1 MSFKCLPVALWLQL
15 LCAGSW
21 AGPVFEK
28 DIRPL
33 LKAHCFHCHGEGGK
47 KEGGVDLRLRRFMLH
62 QTEEGRVM
70 EPGNPAGS
78 HLLQLVRSG
87 EMPKGE
93 KKLSPAEVALL
104 EQWIAQGAPVLRDE
118 PESIPAVY
126 ITEEERHFWSFRP
139 IVKPPVPEGEANPI
153 DAFIAGPLRAAGL
166 DFLPEAEGATLVRR
180 LSFDLTGLPPAADC
194 FGGSVKEAAERL
206 LSARAGGAYEGAA
219 TAAYLALVD
228 ALLEVPQYGER
239 WGRHWLDVAGYA
251 DSNGYEED
259 APRLHAWHYR
269 DYVVQAHGA
278 DLPWDRFIQEQLAGD
293 EMVGTR
299 HAEVSQVIHEAGAAA
314 KLAATG
320 FLRMGP
326 DATGGEVADA
336 GLARNQVMAE
346 TLKTVTTALLGLTV
360 GCAQCHDH
368 RYEPIS
374 QQDYFRLRAVF
385 EPVYDWKNWRPPGER
400 LYSLYTEAERQQA
413 SGIEAEA
420 QKIDAER
427 VAFAAGRLRE
437 IFAERLAKVP
447 PDEQEAVRAARET
460 EVGQRSAVQVALLK
474 KYVEANVGTD
484 EGLLLLFDVPSNNKR
499 TAMQAQAAALRATK
513 PKESFLMAATEPE
526 GALPETFL
534 HHRGDHEQPRE
545 KMLPGPLE
553 VLAPGAGAVFSSPV
567 AGLRSSGR
575 RLAFSQWLTSG
586 QHPLTARVL
595 VNRFW
600 MHHFGR
606 GLVRTPGDFG
616 ALGEAPTH
624 GALLDWLA
632 ADFMEHGWQLKRLHR
647 MILSSR
653 TWRQRS
659 DPQRT
664 AERERLYVGANLQR
678 LDAESLR
685 DAMLAATGRLNAAV
699 GGEPVSVARDLAT
712 GRIVPGKEV
721 INPGNGMIDKI
732 EAVGDNAFRR
742 SLYMESRRSRP
753 LTVLD
758 TFDLPL
764 LNPNCTSRT
773 VTTVAPQALLL
784 MNDAFSIEQAE
795 ALAERLERE
804 APQDDGAKI
813 ARAWALL
820 FGGVPENLA
829 ISRSLV
835 FLHRQRG
842 ELEGAGKAPGA
853 AAHKALAAWC
863 QVLLSS
869 NAFLYLE

>member
-1 MSFKCLPVALWLQL
+1 MSRNCLSAAGWLL
-15 LCAGSW
+15 MFGLRSW

-28 DIRPL
+28 DIRPI

-47 KEGGVDLRLRRFMLH
+47 KEGGVDLRLRRLML
-62 QTEEGRVM
+62 QPGDEGPVLQ
-70 EPGNPAGS
+70 PGNPAGS
-78 HLLQLVRSG
+78 PILQLVRRG

-93 KKLSPAEVALL
+93 KKLSGAQVALL
-104 EQWIAQGAPVLRDE
+104 EQWIVQGAPVFREE

-126 ITEEERHFWSFRP
+126 ITDEERQFWSFRP
-139 IVKPPVPEGEANPI
+139 IAKPPVPEGEANPI

-166 DFLPEAEGATLVRR
+166 DFLPEAEEAILGRR
-180 LSFDLTGLPPAADC
+180 LSFDLTGLPLAADC
-194 FGGSVKEAAERL
+194 L
-206 LSARAGGAYEGAA
+206 GGAVQAA
-219 TAAYLALVD
+219 AAGYAQAGDSAAYMKLVE
-228 ALLEVPQYGER
+228 ALLASPHYGER
-239 WGRHWLDVAGYA
+239 WGRHWLDSAGYA

-259 APRLHAWHYR
+259 SLRPHAWHYR
-269 DYVVQAHGA
+269 DYVVRAHQE
-278 DLPWDRFIQEQLAGD
+278 DMPWDRFIQEQLAGD
-293 EMVGTR
+293 EMLGTT
-299 HAEVSQVIHEAGAAA
+299 HPEVAGVIQQAGAAA

-336 GLARNQVMAE
+336 GLARNQVLAE
-346 TLKTVTTALLGLTV
+346 TIKTVSTALMGLTV

-400 LYSLYTEAERQQA
+400 LYSLYTPEERQQA
-413 SGIEAEA
+413 AAIEAEA
-420 QKIDAER
+420 QKLDAER
-427 VAFAAGRLRE
+427 VAFASRRLSE
-437 IFAERLAKVP
+437 IFVERLAKVP
-447 PDEQEAVRAARET
+447 AGDQEAVRAARET
-460 EVGQRSAVQVALLK
+460 EAGQRNPAQVALLQ
-474 KYVEANVGTD
+474 KYIEANVGTD

-499 TAMQAQAAALRATK
+499 TALQAAAAALRATK
-513 PKESFLMAATEPE
+513 PKEGFLMAATERG
-526 GALPETFL
+526 GAVPDTFL
-534 HHRGDHEQPRE
+534 HHRGDHEQLRE
-545 KMLPGPLE
+545 KILPGPLE
-553 VLAPGAGAVFSSPV
+553 VLSAEPGAIFGSAEARS
-567 AGLRSSGR
+567 GSSGR

-586 QHPLTARVL
+586 RNPLTARVL

-616 ALGEAPTH
+616 ALGERPTH
-624 GALLDWLA
+624 AALLDWLA

-647 MILSSR
+647 LILSSR
-653 TWRQRS
+653 TWRQMS
-659 DPQRT
+659 DPQTT
-664 AERERLYVGANLQR
+664 AERERLYCGAKLQR

-685 DAMLAATGRLNAAV
+685 DAMLAASGRLNAAL
-699 GGEPVSVARDLAT
+699 GGEAVSVARDLAS
-712 GRIVPGKEV
+712 GRVVPGKEV

-732 EAVGDNAFRR
+732 ESAGDAAFRR
-742 SLYMESRRSRP
+742 SLYMENRRSRP
-753 LTVLD
+753 LTVLE

-764 LNPNCTSRT
+764 LNPNCTSRV

-784 MNDAFSIEQAE
+784 MNDAFSLEQAE

-804 APQDDGAKI
+804 APEHDLAKI
-813 ARAWALL
+813 QRAWRLL
-820 FGGVPENLA
+820 YGVAPQNLA

-835 FLHRQRG
+835 FLHRQRA
-842 ELEGAGKAPGA
+842 EWEGAGKEPGA
-853 AAHKALAAWC
+853 AGRKALAAWC